1 MCLAGSTTMCCSK
14 DADCAETGK
23 TDARCLPLID
33 VEENFCG
40 GAVPAGN
47 VCRYDQCADDADC
60 KAQTPTG
67 ATVATCLPSGA
78 FGRYNT
84 ACVYG
89 GCRTDA
95 DCTKHPGGQCQYGLA
110 ATNGVCNLNDV
121 LFCAYPSDPC
131 QTGANGTTTG
141 CANGMIC
148 VPNADYQGRECGKP
162 PPAYP

>member
-1 MCLAGSTTMCCSK
+1 MCCSK

>member
-1 MCLAGSTTMCCSK
+1 MCLTGGTTMCCSK

-23 TDARCLPLID
+23 TDARCLPLVD
-33 VEENFCG
+33 VEQNFCG

-60 KAQTPTG
+60 KAQTPIG
-67 ATVATCLPSGA
+67 ATVATCLPSGI
-78 FGRYNT
+78 FDHYNT
-84 ACVYG
+84 ACAYG
-89 GCRTDA
+89 VCRTDA
-95 DCTKHPGGQCQYGLA
+95 DCTKHPGGSCEYGLA
-110 ATNGVCNLNDV
+110 ATNGVCSLNDV

-131 QTGANGTTTG
+131 QTTTG
-141 CANGMIC
+141 CDNGMIC